1 MSFSSVEI
9 FIGVVSIIIG
19 IYYYLTANFNFW
31 KSRGVP
37 GPKPIPIFGNIYDLI
52 SIKYS
57 IGCYLKN
64 IYDNNYWRN
73 EKFVGIFTTSEPVL
87 IIKDLDLI
95 KTVLIKDFNFFSDRG
110 AEFNE
115 SVEPINNH
123 LFNLESKRWR
133 PLRAKLTPVFTSG
146 KLREMFY
153 LLNECAD
160 QLDEYL
166 NKFNGK
172 IVDMREIS
180 ARFTTD
186 VIGVCAFGLQ
196 ANSLVDDDCMFRKMG
211 KRIFSFEFKA
221 MMRHRLRSFAPFLYN
236 YIGKYFADNVL
247 DDFFV
252 NLTVDT
258 MNYRRDNNINRHD
271 FIDLLKSLKEEPSK
285 IDDIELTDTMLA
297 AQLFIFFIAGF
308 ETSSSTM
315 SNCLLELGMNHQ
327 LRDKLRREIKNE
339 LDNADG
345 KITYEGIKNMKYLDK
360 IIKETLRKYPPLTT
374 LMRKSTAPYTLP
386 GTNVTIPTGTKIL
399 IPIYAIQRDPTYFPN
414 PNEFDPERF
423 NDEAVKSRHPMS
435 FLSFGDGP
443 RNCIGARFGSMQTK
457 VGIVKILEKYTVDIC
472 DKTDKDFKINPRGA
486 LLTPQNGIYLKI
498 TKTPIV

>member
-1 MSFSSVEI
+1 MNFNSVEI

-31 KSRGVP
+31 KLRGVP
-37 GPKPIPIFGNIYDLI
+37 GPKPIPLVGNIYDLL
-52 SIKYS
+52 SLKS
-57 IGCYLKN
+57 SMGCYLKK

-87 IIKDLDLI
+87 ILKDLDLI
-95 KTVLIKDFNFFSDRG
+95 KTVLIKDFNFFTDRG
-110 AEFNE
+110 VEFNE
-115 SVEPINNH
+115 KVEPFGAH
-123 LFNLESKRWR
+123 LFNLEPKRWR
-133 PLRAKLTPVFTSG
+133 PLRTKLTPVFTSG

-160 QLDEYL
+160 QLNDYL
-166 NKFNGK
+166 NKFNDK

-196 ANSLVDDDCMFRKMG
+196 ANSLADDDSIFRKMG
-211 KRIFSFEFKA
+211 KRIFSFDFKA
-221 MMRHRLRSFAPFLYN
+221 TIKNRLRSFAPFLFRYF
-236 YIGKYFADNVL
+236 GKYVADNVL
-247 DDFFV
+247 NNFFV

-258 MNYRRDNNINRHD
+258 MNYRKDNDIIRHD
-271 FIDLLKSLKEEPSK
+271 FIDLLKTLRDEPIK
-285 IDDIELTDTMLA
+285 IGDIELTDTLLA
-297 AQLFIFFIAGF
+297 AQLFVFFIAGF

-360 IIKETLRKYPPLTT
+360 IIKETLRKYPPVTT
-374 LMRKSTAPYTLP
+374 LMRKSTATYTLA
-386 GTNVTIPTGTKIL
+386 GTNVTIPTGTKVW

-423 NDEAVKSRHPMS
+423 NDAAVKNRHPMS

-457 VGIVKILEKYTVDIC
+457 VGIVKILEKYTIDIC
-472 DKTDKDFKINPRGA
+472 DKTDKDFKINPRGF
-486 LLTPQNGIYLKI
+486 LLTPQNGIFLKI